1 MNISLLTSTD
11 MTEQIGLQSVLNP
24 RSIIPCLDTMIVFIR
39 IYFYFI
45 TRLCSFLV
53 GFKDFVYYHLSLYH
67 HWFCIQKLYFILKFN
82 RRTQCKYFKRGDGNC
97 PFGNKCFYLHQ
108 YKDGRLADLPDP
120 TKRRRFNRFGNME
133 AYSNLVR
140 IDFDYSD
147 DEDEVNELDIIEF
160 LRHHFMLGGETDD
173 ESDLSDL
180 FELSSEFSNFF

>member
-1 MNISLLTSTD
+1 
-11 MTEQIGLQSVLNP
+11 
-24 RSIIPCLDTMIVFIR
+24 
-39 IYFYFI
+39 
-45 TRLCSFLV
+45 
-53 GFKDFVYYHLSLYH
+53 
-67 HWFCIQKLYFILKFN
+67 
-82 RRTQCKYFKRGDGNC
+82 
-97 PFGNKCFYLHQ
+97 
-108 YKDGRLADLPDP
+108 
-120 TKRRRFNRFGNME
+120 ME